1 MNNIRDILKSIY
13 TVFDTMYFIWLI
25 LLYFLAIQKCF
36 WKKET
41 GRIKLFFVTTIL
53 NPIAIFTLFVAAVPR
68 LFSKLMKNV
77 VATPESLFGQIGIN
91 SVCTFFSGILI
102 VLLIYLSSGLIAKWL
117 EAPNRELVVF
127 VALMHSVVVTLSMRD
142 DFDSGADNWLFDTV
156 TDIAA
161 DAVLFIASILLYCF
175 VIKELASLSDRKHE
189 IDTKLFIVPP
199 AVFIILNNMFLTITR
214 IYEEEHYFQDGAF
227 LVVLF
232 SDIILLLFIW
242 AFHVITKNI
251 NAANEALEAKELAAK
266 MEVEEARIEADLSV
280 ARSIQTSALPS
291 VFPPYPDR
299 KEFELYASMN
309 AAKEVGGDFYDFY
322 MLEQDSL
329 GFLIAD
335 VSGKGIPAAMFM
347 MKGKTIIKG
356 LAENSQSPAEVFTV
370 ANEKLCEGND
380 AELFIT
386 AWIGFLDLKTGMVH
400 VANAGHNPP
409 VLIRDGKAEY
419 VILKP
424 GLMLAGMEGTI
435 YKEQTLQLKKGDILY
450 LYTDGVTEAMDA
462 DENQYGEDRLIELL
476 SFGDDYPAPAGDN
489 GIAGAV
495 CELVTKDIEAFVQ
508 GAEQSDDITMLC
520 IRYLGGTEEK

>member
-1 MNNIRDILKSIY
+1 MNNIRDILESIY
-13 TVFDTMYFIWLI
+13 AVFDIVYFIWLI
-25 LLYFLAIQKCF
+25 LLYYLAIKKCF
-36 WKKET
+36 WKREK
-41 GRIKLFFVTTIL
+41 GRIKLFFVTLVL
-53 NPIAIFTLFVAAVPR
+53 NPIAFFTLAAFAGPR
-68 LFSKLMKNV
+68 LFSLLLQV
-77 VATPESLFGQIGIN
+77 FGLSTERLPGHIGIN
-91 SVCTFFSGILI
+91 SIWMFFSGIII
-102 VLLIYLSSGLIAKWL
+102 VLLIYLFSGLIAKWL
-117 EAPNRELVVF
+117 EVPNREF
-127 VALMHSVVVTLSMRD
+127 VTFVGLMHSVVVTLSMRD
-142 DFDSGADNWLFDTV
+142 DFDTGADNWLFDIV

-175 VIKELASLSDRKHE
+175 VIKALAALSDRKRE
-189 IDTKLFIVPP
+189 SEPKLFIVPP
-199 AVFIILNNMFLTITR
+199 ALFIILNNMFLTITG
-214 IYEEEHYFQDGAF
+214 IYEEKHYFKDGAF

-242 AFHVITKNI
+242 AFHIITKNI
-251 NAANEALEAKELAAK
+251 NATNEALEAKERAAK
-266 MEVEEARIEADLSV
+266 MEIEEARIEADLSV
-280 ARSIQTSALPS
+280 ARSIQISALPS
-291 VFPPYPDR
+291 DFPPFPER

-322 MLEQDSL
+322 MTDQDTL

-347 MKGKTIIKG
+347 MRGKTIIKS
-356 LAENSQSPAEVFTV
+356 LAENKMPAAEVFTV

-386 AWIGFLDLKTGMVH
+386 AWMGYLDLKSGTVH

-424 GLMLAGMEGTI
+424 GLMLAGMDGMI
-435 YKEQTLQLKKGDILY
+435 YKEQQLELKKGDILY

-462 DENQYGEDRLIELL
+462 DENQYGEDRLLKLL
-476 SFGDDYPAPAGDN
+476 SFGDDYPAPSEDN

-495 CELVTKDIEAFVQ
+495 CELVAKDIEAFVQ

-520 IRYLGGTEEK
+520 VRYLGGS